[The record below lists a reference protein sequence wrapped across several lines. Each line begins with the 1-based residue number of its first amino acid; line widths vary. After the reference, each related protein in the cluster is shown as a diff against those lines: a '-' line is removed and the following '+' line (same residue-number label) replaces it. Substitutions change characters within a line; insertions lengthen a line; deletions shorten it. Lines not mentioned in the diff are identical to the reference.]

1 MGRHWLK
8 GLMRPGVRLNT
19 FTRDPERA
27 ARRMTF
33 RLATSLVPKPIR
45 EALWMLRGARSLGLR
60 LR

>member
-1 MGRHWLK
+1 
-8 GLMRPGVRLNT
+8 MRPGVRLNT